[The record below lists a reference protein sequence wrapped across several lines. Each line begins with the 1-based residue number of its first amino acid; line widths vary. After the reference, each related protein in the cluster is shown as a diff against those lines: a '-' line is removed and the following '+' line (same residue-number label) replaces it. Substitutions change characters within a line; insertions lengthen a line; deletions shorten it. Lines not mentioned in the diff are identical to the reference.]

1 MSYASA
7 EHDRMIAAMLMPCVV
22 VGVDLAVPAVRVSN
36 GEWTSA
42 WVRWHSLAAGKARH
56 WRAPSL
62 GEQGVLFNPSGQA
75 GMGTFIPGLYGD
87 AGGQPDNRDHV
98 EVWRFDDGG
107 SLIYDWAAKTYTI
120 TLPTG
125 TVSIKVGSTV
135 VTVTDNAVSAK
146 VGGTVV
152 TVTDDTVSA
161 KVGGTEAVLTA
172 DSVAVK
178 STAIK
183 LTGAVLID
191 GTLHVTQA
199 VTSAASILATGASD
213 NHHTH

>member
-22 VGVDLAVPAVRVSN
+22 VGVDLAAPAVRVSN

-62 GEQGVLFNPSGQA
+62 NEQGVLFNPSGQA
-75 GMGTFIPGLYGD
+75 GMGTFIPGLYGN

-107 SLIYDWAAKTYTI
+107 SLVYDWKAKTYSI
-120 TLPTG
+120 TLPSG
-125 TVSIKVGSTV
+125 TVSISVGGASAVVTDSA
-135 VTVTDNAVSAK
+135 VTVTA
-146 VGGTVV
+146 GEIGLI
-152 TVTDDTVSA
+152 
-161 KVGGTEAVLTA
+161 G
-172 DSVAVK
+172 SVK
-178 STAIK
+178 
-183 LTGAVLID
+183 ID
-191 GTLHVTQA
+191 GPLLVTGNIKGLGAIMDTLGNTA
-199 VTSAASILATGASD
+199 
-213 NHHTH
+213 NHKH

>member
-1 MSYASA
+1 
-7 EHDRMIAAMLMPCVV
+7 MIAAMLMPCVV
-22 VGVDLAVPAVRVSN
+22 VGVDLEAPAVRVSN

-107 SLIYDWAAKTYTI
+107 SLVYDWHAQSYTI
-120 TLPTG
+120 TLPSG
-125 TVSIKVGSTV
+125 TVTIKVGSTQV
-135 VTVTDNAVSAK
+135 VVTDNAVTAQ
-146 VGGTVV
+146 
-152 TVTDDTVSA
+152 
-161 KVGGTEAVLTA
+161 VGGTEAALTP
-172 DSVAVK
+172 DSATLK

-191 GTLHVTQA
+191 GTLHVTKDI
-199 VTSAASILATGASD
+199 TSAGKILDTSGNS

>member
-1 MSYASA
+1 
-7 EHDRMIAAMLMPCVV
+7 MIAAMLMPCAV
-22 VGVDLAVPAVRVSN
+22 VGVDLTGPAVRVSN

-75 GMGTFIPGLYGD
+75 GMGTFIPGLYGNTG
-87 AGGQPDNRDHV
+87 AAPDNRDHV

-107 SLIYDWAAKTYTI
+107 SLVYDWAAKTYTI

-125 TVSIKVGSTV
+125 TVTIKVGSTV
-135 VTVTDNAVSAK
+135 VAVTDNAI
-146 VGGTVV
+146 
-152 TVTDDTVSA
+152 D
-161 KVGGTEAVLTA
+161 
-172 DSVAVK
+172 VK
-178 STAIK
+178 SGTITLK
-183 LTGAVLID
+183 GAVTID
-191 GTLHVTQA
+191 GALLVTGNIA
-199 VTSAASILATGASD
+199 GAGNIMATGQSD

>member
-22 VGVDLAVPAVRVSN
+22 VGVDLAAPAVRVSN

-75 GMGTFIPGLYGD
+75 GMGTFIPGLYGN
-87 AGGQPDNRDHV
+87 AGGPPDNRDHV

-107 SLIYDWAAKTYTI
+107 SLVYDWEAKTYTI

-125 TVSIKVGSTV
+125 TVTIKVGSTV
-135 VTVTDNAVSAK
+135 VTVTDNAVNA
-146 VGGTVV
+146 T
-152 TVTDDTVSA
+152 
-161 KVGGTEAVLTA
+161 VGGTEFDLASGWA
-172 DSVAVK
+172 
-178 STAIK
+178 AIK
-183 LTGAVLID
+183 SPQIALIGAVEID
-191 GTLHVTQA
+191 GTLHVTQSITGDA
-199 VTSAASILATGASD
+199 DILAAGNSD
-213 NHHTH
+213 NHHKH

>member
-22 VGVDLAVPAVRVSN
+22 VGVDLAAPAVRVSN

-75 GMGTFIPGLYGD
+75 GMGTFIPGLYGN

-107 SLIYDWAAKTYTI
+107 SLVYDWKAKTYSI
-120 TLPTG
+120 TLPSG
-125 TVSIKVGSTV
+125 TVSISVGGASAVVTDSA
-135 VTVTDNAVSAK
+135 VTVTAADIGLIGSVK
-146 VGGTVV
+146 VDGPLLVTGNIKGLGTIM
-152 TVTDDTVSA
+152 DTL
-161 KVGGTEAVLTA
+161 GNTP
-172 DSVAVK
+172 
-178 STAIK
+178 
-183 LTGAVLID
+183 
-191 GTLHVTQA
+191 
-199 VTSAASILATGASD
+199 
-213 NHHTH
+213 NHKH

>member
-22 VGVDLAVPAVRVSN
+22 VGVDLAAPAVRVSN

-56 WRAPSL
+56 WRAPTL
-62 GEQGVLFNPSGQA
+62 GEQGVLFNPSGQT
-75 GMGTFIPGLYGD
+75 GMGTFIAGLYGN
-87 AGGQPDNRDHV
+87 AGAQPDNRDHV

-107 SLIYDWAAKTYTI
+107 SLVYDWQAQSYTI
-120 TLPTG
+120 TLPSG
-125 TVSIKVGSTV
+125 TVTIKVGSTEV
-135 VTVTDNAVSAK
+135 VVTDNAVSAK
-146 VGGTVV
+146 VGGT
-152 TVTDDTVSA
+152 
-161 KVGGTEAVLTA
+161 EAALTA

>member
-22 VGVDLAVPAVRVSN
+22 VGVDLAAPAVRVSN

-75 GMGTFIPGLYGD
+75 GMGTFIPGLYGN
-87 AGGQPDNRDHV
+87 AGGPPDNRDHV

-107 SLIYDWAAKTYTI
+107 SLVYDWEAKTYTI

-125 TVSIKVGSTV
+125 TVTIKVGSTV
-135 VTVTDNAVSAK
+135 VTVTDNAVNA
-146 VGGTVV
+146 T
-152 TVTDDTVSA
+152 
-161 KVGGTEAVLTA
+161 VGGTEFDLAPGWA
-172 DSVAVK
+172 
-178 STAIK
+178 AIK
-183 LTGAVLID
+183 SPQIALIGAVEID
-191 GTLHVTQA
+191 GPLHVTESISSDA
-199 VTSAASILATGASD
+199 DILAAGNSD
-213 NHHTH
+213 NHHKH

>member
-1 MSYASA
+1 MSSHALA

-22 VGVDLAVPAVRVSN
+22 VGVDLAAGAVRVSN

-75 GMGTFIPGLYGD
+75 GIGTFLPGLYGN

-107 SLIYDWAAKTYTI
+107 SLVYDWQANSYTI

-125 TVSIKVGSTV
+125 TVTIKVGGTEV
-135 VTVTDNAVSAK
+135 VVTDNAV
-146 VGGTVV
+146 T
-152 TVTDDTVSA
+152 
-161 KVGGTEAVLTA
+161 
-172 DSVAVK
+172 VK
-178 STAIK
+178 SGTIDFE
-183 LTGAVLID
+183 GAVNIKGPLRVTGNID
-191 GTLHVTQA
+191 AAGNIMA
-199 VTSAASILATGASD
+199 VGSSD
-213 NHHTH
+213 NHHKH

>member
-1 MSYASA
+1 MSYAEG
-7 EHDRMIAAMLMPCVV
+7 EHDRMIAAMLMPCAV
-22 VGVDLAVPAVRVSN
+22 VGVDLPAAMVRVSN

-75 GMGTFIPGLYGD
+75 GMGTFIPGLYGNSG
-87 AGGQPDNRDHV
+87 APPDNRDHV

-107 SLIYDWAAKTYTI
+107 SLVYDWEALTYTI

-125 TVSIKVGSTV
+125 TVTIKVGSTEV
-135 VTVTDNAVSAK
+135 VVTDNAV
-146 VGGTVV
+146 T
-152 TVTDDTVSA
+152 A
-161 KVGGTEAVLTA
+161 KVGGTEVALTPSSA
-172 DSVAVK
+172 TVK
-178 STAIK
+178 SAAIK
-183 LTGAVLID
+183 LVGAVAID
-191 GTLHVTQA
+191 GPLHVTQNIA
-199 VTSAASILATGASD
+199 SDASIIDATGNS